1 MNARNKYYPTVSKS
15 LSKTDDYNP
24 VVRVDNGIIQ
34 VEITNE
40 EGTKYWC
47 AASSLMTKREAEVK
61 QLEYLL
67 NCIWSVAIVSLDL
80 SKAELKRRMVSV
92 GLISK

>member
-1 MNARNKYYPTVSKS
+1 MNAKNKYYPQVSKS

-40 EGTKYWC
+40 QGTKFWC
-47 AASSLMTKREAEVK
+47 AASSLMSKKEAEVK
-61 QLEYLL
+61 LLEYLL
-67 NCIWSVAIVSLDL
+67 NCIWSVAIGSLDM
-80 SKAELKRRMVSV
+80 SKAELKRRMVSA